1 MYIYVLWIRILQ
13 YINVYLCIMDQN
25 STAYKCILCI
35 MDQNSTVYQ
44 RIVCIMDQNST
55 VYERIFMYYGIRIL
69 QYMNVYLCIM
79 GSEFYSI

>member
-1 MYIYVLWIRILQ
+1 MYYGSEFYSISTYIYVLW
-13 YINVYLCIMDQN
+13 DQN
-25 STAYKCILCI
+25 STVYKCILCI

-44 RIVCIMDQNST
+44 RI
-55 VYERIFMYYGIRIL
+55 FMYYGIGIL